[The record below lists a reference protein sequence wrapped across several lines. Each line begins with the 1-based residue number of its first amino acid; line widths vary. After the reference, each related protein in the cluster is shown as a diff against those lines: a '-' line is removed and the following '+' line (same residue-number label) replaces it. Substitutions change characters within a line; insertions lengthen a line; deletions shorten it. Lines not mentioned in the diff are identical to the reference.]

1 MEKKFQENLDLY
13 ENEFKKALIES
24 NEKFKNLR
32 AAYDDKCQN
41 ESDHK

>member
-24 NEKFKNLR
+24 NEKYKNIR
-32 AAYDDKCQN
+32 SAYEEKL
-41 ESDHK
+41 